1 MGQVKKIS
9 FIDDGEHTTFV
20 SGVFNILHPGHR
32 RFLDFAA
39 SKKKHLVI
47 GVFSDSFAG
56 EKAYM
61 PEEVRLAAV
70 RAYSKKAR
78 VFLINDNLKKV
89 LSNLKPSLII
99 KGPEFRDADNIEKIV
114 KSWGGELIFSAG
126 NEKTGANVEN
136 EKIEFRIPWDSREI
150 KEYIHRR
157 NISKSAIIKIIEDFS
172 KLEALT
178 IGDIILDIY
187 RYCRPLGMSK
197 EDPTIVV
204 QPTRDESFLGGAGI
218 VAAHARGLN
227 AQSRLI
233 SVVGKDN
240 NSQLTTKFLS
250 QYDVDNSL
258 LYDTSRKT
266 TTKTRLKCE
275 GKTLLRLSDLVEA
288 NISKELIEL
297 VIGEVK
303 SYLKHANIII
313 LSDFNYGI
321 LPNKLVNKLSELANQ
336 NNIVI
341 TADSQSSSQF
351 GDISRFKRMNLI
363 TPTEYEA
370 RLALNDKESGIV
382 SLAYNLIK
390 KSEAK
395 NAFITLGQDGVL
407 IQDGQNIENAE
418 GVDRL
423 PAFASVC
430 RDNSGAGDSMFTA
443 ASLALGL
450 GADIWHAAF
459 IGSIAAGIQVSSVGN
474 NPISS
479 ENLIEAI
486 YSCAS

>member
-1 MGQVKKIS
+1 
-9 FIDDGEHTTFV
+9 
-20 SGVFNILHPGHR
+20 
-32 RFLDFAA
+32 
-39 SKKKHLVI
+39 
-47 GVFSDSFAG
+47 
-56 EKAYM
+56 
-61 PEEVRLAAV
+61 
-70 RAYSKKAR
+70 
-78 VFLINDNLKKV
+78 
-89 LSNLKPSLII
+89 
-99 KGPEFRDADNIEKIV
+99 
-114 KSWGGELIFSAG
+114 
-126 NEKTGANVEN
+126 
-136 EKIEFRIPWDSREI
+136 
-150 KEYIHRR
+150 
-157 NISKSAIIKIIEDFS
+157 
-172 KLEALT
+172 
-178 IGDIILDIY
+178 
-187 RYCRPLGMSK
+187 MSK

-240 NSQLTTKFLS
+240 NSQLTSKFLS

-303 SYLKHANIII
+303 SYLKHSISLS